1 MPSHGVLPL
10 GSLSVNTLS
19 FFTRTDFED
28 FVREVDSEKMLAKQG
43 FSKGGGYGVLQHA
56 EPGEGE
62 AYDTLAATFPRFK
75 EFLMRV
81 KDDVAGALGVSPT
94 DPTLRFIKVDS
105 GGGGS
110 VGGANAP
117 APVDG
122 THSSHMDV
130 DALHNLRVCTSLF
143 FVDEGVPPTTPYV
156 LFAGKNR
163 KESLD
168 PTTQYTSQLL
178 HGCIQG
184 MGPATGFHGTGSLPQ
199 NLMRVLFVF
208 DVDVSRH
215 AIDGGEAIYWPVQ
228 TPFVQQTPVVVA
240 AGTAAILR
248 LAVQNAPQSRKSAAN
263 AWLAWLKGRKY
274 AKHVLREKLKT
285 ITAKEQRWL
294 DKNRKGLSDG
304 GASLSL
310 GVQVHSAQPHENAHV
325 PVLTHTPFPRIITE
339 QALRAAETTRACSR
353 PRRSSTP
360 RARAARRMRSRQPR
374 PRSRRRKNCA
384 RSRATVRRAAVRPP
398 LSTHSERSRER

>member
-1 MPSHGVLPL
+1 MSKRSLEIAALLSRGSLGTLGALSPRAGDEDDAGLASPKSPRNASGRSPRSAFALTTPASAAIPTRPWAPMPSHGVLPL

-81 KDDVAGALGVSPT
+81 KDDVAGALGVGPT

-122 THSSHMDV
+122 THSTHMDV
-130 DALHNLRVCTSLF
+130 DALHNLRVCISLF

-168 PTTQYTSQLL
+168 PTKQYTSQLL

-215 AIDGGEAIYWPVQ
+215 AIDGRRGY
-228 TPFVQQTPVVVA
+228 
-240 AGTAAILR
+240 L
-248 LAVQNAPQSRKSAAN
+248 LACPDSVCAAN
-263 AWLAWLKGRKY
+263 TRRRRCRHGC
-274 AKHVLREKLKT
+274 
-285 ITAKEQRWL
+285 
-294 DKNRKGLSDG
+294 NP
-304 GASLSL
+304 AS
-310 GVQVHSAQPHENAHV
+310 
-325 PVLTHTPFPRIITE
+325 RC
-339 QALRAAETTRACSR
+339 AE
-353 PRRSSTP
+353 RSSVAQVGSECV
-360 RARAARRMRSRQPR
+360 ARVA
-374 PRSRRRKNCA
+374 
-384 RSRATVRRAAVRPP
+384 
-398 LSTHSERSRER
+398 